1 MNKKKNKI
9 ALVVGA
15 SSPAGNWASVLL
27 SKQGYFVGIND
38 WAPAACDRLR
48 DEINADGGMA
58 ESFPAD
64 PSKKLPFQTMLEHFL
79 EGQGRIDLLINAS
92 AIEPQDKLLEMDE
105 WDWRKALDLNL
116 ASVFVSTQSVGR
128 VMRDLGAGTILNLVD
143 RRNAFNSLAYD
154 TAAAAIA
161 EFTRGAS
168 RQLAPLKINLDL
180 IVIEGDRN
188 SLEKKILVHL

>member
-1 MNKKKNKI
+1 MMSNKI

-15 SSPAGNWASVLL
+15 SSQIGNWASALL
-27 SKQGYFVGIND
+27 GKQGYFVGIND

-48 DEINADGGMA
+48 DQIIGDGGQA

-79 EGQGRIDLLINAS
+79 EDHGRIDLLINAS
-92 AIEPQDKLLEMDE
+92 AVEPRDTLLEMDE

-128 VMRDLGAGTILNLVD
+128 VMRELGGGTILNLVD
-143 RRNAFNSLAYD
+143 QRESFNSLAYE

-161 EFTRGAS
+161 KFSEGAS
-168 RQLAPLKINLDL
+168 NELAPLKISLAL
-180 IVIEGDRN
+180 IASNGVQK
-188 SLEKKILVHL
+188 SLEEKILAYL